1 MRRRLPSLLL
11 AVAAALALG
20 ACGNKEAVVLHGST
34 EGAYLDLGPLV
45 YQVQISRLLNP
56 FNAEDRAYLIDVAP
70 KDAKLTGQQQWFAVF
85 MRVQNTSDRARPAAS
100 DYKITDT
107 QGTVFRPVRLG
118 PKNVFAYRPAPV
130 PPKGVLPVLDSPAAQ
145 STIQGSLLLFK
156 IPTANLANR
165 PLELSIRDP
174 AVSRREATVDLDV

>member
-1 MRRRLPSLLL
+1 MRRRLTALLVA
-11 AVAAALALG
+11 AVAALALG
-20 ACGNKEAVVLHGST
+20 ACGKQENGVLHGDT

-56 FNAEDRAYLIDVAP
+56 FSAEDRGYLVDVRNP
-70 KDAKLTGQQQWFAVF
+70 KLTGQQQWFAVF
-85 MRVQNTSDRARPAAS
+85 MRVQNTGDRTAPAAS

-107 QGTVFRPVRLG
+107 QGTVFRPVQIG
-118 PKNVFAYRPAPV
+118 PQNVFAYRPRPV
-130 PPKGVLPVLDSPAAQ
+130 PPDGVLPVTDSPPSE

-156 IPTANLANR
+156 IPTPNLANR

-174 AVSRREATVDLDV
+174 AVSNQEATVDLDV

>member
-1 MRRRLPSLLL
+1 MRRRLPAVVL
-11 AVAAALALG
+11 AAVAALALG
-20 ACGNKEAVVLHGST
+20 ACGTKEAVLHGST

-56 FNAEDRAYLIDVAP
+56 FSAEDRGYLVDVQN
-70 KDAKLTGQQQWFAVF
+70 AKLTGQQQWFAVF
-85 MRVQNTSDRARPAAS
+85 MRVQNVGERTAPAAS

-107 QGTVFRPVRLG
+107 QGTVFRPVQIG
-118 PKNVFAYRPAPV
+118 PQNVFAYRPSPV
-130 PPKGVLPVLDSPAAQ
+130 PPDGVLPATDTPASE
-145 STIQGSLLLFK
+145 STVQGSLVLFK

-174 AVSRREATVDLDV
+174 AVSNQEATVDLDV

>member
-1 MRRRLPSLLL
+1 MRRRLPALLL
-11 AVAAALALG
+11 AAVAALALG
-20 ACGNKEAVVLHGST
+20 ACGTKEGAVLHGST

-56 FNAEDRAYLIDVAP
+56 FSAEDRGYLVDVQG
-70 KDAKLTGQQQWFAVF
+70 AKLTGQQQWFAVF
-85 MRVQNTSDRARPAAS
+85 MRVQNVGDRTAPAAS

-107 QGTVFRPVRLG
+107 QGTVFRPVQFG
-118 PKNVFAYRPAPV
+118 PQNVFAYRPAPV
-130 PPKGVLPVLDSPAAQ
+130 PPDGVLPVADSPASE
-145 STIQGSLLLFK
+145 STVQGSLVLFK

-174 AVSRREATVDLDV
+174 AVSNQEATVDLDV

>member
-1 MRRRLPSLLL
+1 MRRRLSSLVL

-20 ACGNKEAVVLHGST
+20 ACGSKEEVVLHGST

-56 FNAEDRAYLIDVAP
+56 FNAEDRGYLVDVAP
-70 KDAKLTGQQQWFAVF
+70 QDAKLTGQQQWFAVF
-85 MRVQNTSDRARPAAS
+85 MRVQNTGDRPAPAAS

-118 PKNVFAYRPAPV
+118 PKNVFAYRPATL
-130 PPKGVLPVLDSPAAQ
+130 PPEGVLPVVDSPAAE

-156 IPTANLANR
+156 IPTPALANR

-174 AVSRREATVDLDV
+174 AVSNEEATVDLDI